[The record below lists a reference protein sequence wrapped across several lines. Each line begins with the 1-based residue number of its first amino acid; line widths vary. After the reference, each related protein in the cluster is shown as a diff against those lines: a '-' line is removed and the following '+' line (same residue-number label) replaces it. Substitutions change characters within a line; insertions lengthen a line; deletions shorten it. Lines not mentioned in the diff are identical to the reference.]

1 MPNAAKAG
9 QSGDLAKAI
18 REDSRRRMFTKAT
31 RLLSKLVAVVTVVG
45 LLDFVSFLIGAFYL
59 GGDAVNGKIVGG
71 RYYLYGPYH
80 GMKAYHEV
88 SQAVFDYSRW
98 HAYSLMIIWPLM
110 IVFGIA
116 AKRAEKRV
124 NS

>member
-1 MPNAAKAG
+1 MPNGAKVEK
-9 QSGDLAKAI
+9 SRDLAQAA
-18 REDSRRRMFTKAT
+18 REDSKRSMSTMANG
-31 RLLSKLVAVVTVVG
+31 LLSKLAAVVTVVG
-45 LLDFVSFLIGAFYL
+45 LLDFISFLIGAFYL
-59 GGDAVNGKIVGG
+59 GGDAVNGKVDGG

-98 HAYSLMIIWPLM
+98 HAYSLMIIWPFM
-110 IVFGIA
+110 IVLGIA
-116 AKRAEKRV
+116 AKRAAKRV

>member
-1 MPNAAKAG
+1 MPNAGKAEK
-9 QSGDLAKAI
+9 SRDLVKAI
-18 REDSRRRMFTKAT
+18 RENSRRRVSTIAK
-31 RLLSKLVAVVTVVG
+31 RLLSKLAAVVTVVG
-45 LLDFVSFLIGAFYL
+45 LLDCISFLIGASYL
-59 GGDAVNGKIVGG
+59 GGDAVNGKIDGG

-80 GMKAYHEV
+80 GMKGYHEV

-110 IVFGIA
+110 IVLSIA
-116 AKRAEKRV
+116 AERAAKRV

>member
-1 MPNAAKAG
+1 M
-9 QSGDLAKAI
+9 S
-18 REDSRRRMFTKAT
+18 TKAK
-31 RLLSKLVAVVTVVG
+31 RLLSKLAAVVTVIG
-45 LLDFVSFLIGAFYL
+45 LLDFVSFLIGVSYL
-59 GGDAVNGKIVGG
+59 GGDAVNGKIDGG

-80 GMKAYHEV
+80 GMKGYHAV

-110 IVFGIA
+110 IVLSIA
-116 AKRAEKRV
+116 AERASKRV

>member
-1 MPNAAKAG
+1 MRNVAKAEK
-9 QSGDLAKAI
+9 SRDLVKAI
-18 REDSRRRMFTKAT
+18 REDSRRRMSTIAK
-31 RLLSKLVAVVTVVG
+31 RLLSKLAAVVAVVG
-45 LLDFVSFLIGAFYL
+45 LLDFVSFLIGASYI
-59 GGDAVNGKIVGG
+59 GGDAVNGKIDGG

-80 GMKAYHEV
+80 GMKGYHEV

-110 IVFGIA
+110 IVLSIA
-116 AKRAEKRV
+116 AERAAKRV

>member
-1 MPNAAKAG
+1 MPNAAKAEK
-9 QSGDLAKAI
+9 SRDLAKAI
-18 REDSRRRMFTKAT
+18 REDSRRRMFAIAT
-31 RLLSKLVAVVTVVG
+31 RLLSKLAALVTVVG
-45 LLDFVSFLIGAFYL
+45 LLDFVSFLIGASYL
-59 GGDAVNGKIVGG
+59 GGDAVNGKIDGG
-71 RYYLYGPYH
+71 RYYIYGPYR

-110 IVFGIA
+110 IVLGIA
-116 AKRAEKRV
+116 AKRAEKCV

>member
-1 MPNAAKAG
+1 MPNAAKAEK
-9 QSGDLAKAI
+9 SRDLAKAI
-18 REDSRRRMFTKAT
+18 REDSRRRMFTIAT
-31 RLLSKLVAVVTVVG
+31 RLLSKLAAVVTVVG
-45 LLDFVSFLIGAFYL
+45 LLDFVSFLIGASYL
-59 GGDAVNGKIVGG
+59 GGDAVNGKIDGG

-80 GMKAYHEV
+80 GMKGYHEV

-110 IVFGIA
+110 IVLSIA
-116 AKRAEKRV
+116 AERAAKRV

>member
-1 MPNAAKAG
+1 MPNAARVE
-9 QSGDLAKAI
+9 QSGDHAKAI
-18 REDSRRRMFTKAT
+18 REDSRRRMFPIAT
-31 RLLSKLVAVVTVVG
+31 RLLSKLAAVVTVVG
-45 LLDFVSFLIGAFYL
+45 LLDFVSFLIGASYL
-59 GGDAVNGKIVGG
+59 GGDAVNGKIDGG
-71 RYYLYGPYH
+71 RYYLYGPDH

-98 HAYSLMIIWPLM
+98 HAYSLMIIWPMM
-110 IVFGIA
+110 IVLDIA

>member
-1 MPNAAKAG
+1 MPNAAKAKK
-9 QSGDLAKAI
+9 SRAVLKAI
-18 REDSRRRMFTKAT
+18 REDSRRRMSTIAKH
-31 RLLSKLVAVVTVVG
+31 LLSKLAAAVTVVG
-45 LLDFVSFLIGAFYL
+45 LLDFVSFLIGASYL
-59 GGDAVNGKIVGG
+59 GGDAVNGKIDGG

-80 GMKAYHEV
+80 GMKGYHEV

-110 IVFGIA
+110 IVLSIA
-116 AKRAEKRV
+116 GERATKRV

>member
-1 MPNAAKAG
+1 MPNG
-9 QSGDLAKAI
+9 PELRSP
-18 REDSRRRMFTKAT
+18 ET
-31 RLLSKLVAVVTVVG
+31 RLLSKLAAVVTVVG
-45 LLDFVSFLIGAFYL
+45 LLDFVSFLIGASYL
-59 GGDAVNGKIVGG
+59 GGDAVNGKIDGG

-98 HAYSLMIIWPLM
+98 HAYSLIIIWPLM
-110 IVFGIA
+110 IVLGIA

-124 NS
+124 NP

>member
-1 MPNAAKAG
+1 MPNAAKAEK
-9 QSGDLAKAI
+9 SRDLAKAI
-18 REDSRRRMFTKAT
+18 REDSRRKMFTIAT
-31 RLLSKLVAVVTVVG
+31 RLLSNLAAVVSVVG
-45 LLDFVSFLIGAFYL
+45 LLDFVSFLIGASYL
-59 GGDAVNGKIVGG
+59 GGDAVNGKIQGG

-110 IVFGIA
+110 IVLGIA

>member
-1 MPNAAKAG
+1 MPNAAKAEK
-9 QSGDLAKAI
+9 SRDLAKAI
-18 REDSRRRMFTKAT
+18 RVNSQRRMFTIET
-31 RLLSKLVAVVTVVG
+31 RRLSKLAAVVTVVG
-45 LLDFVSFLIGAFYL
+45 LLDFVSFLIGASYL
-59 GGDAVNGKIVGG
+59 GGDALNGKIDGG

-110 IVFGIA
+110 IVLGIA